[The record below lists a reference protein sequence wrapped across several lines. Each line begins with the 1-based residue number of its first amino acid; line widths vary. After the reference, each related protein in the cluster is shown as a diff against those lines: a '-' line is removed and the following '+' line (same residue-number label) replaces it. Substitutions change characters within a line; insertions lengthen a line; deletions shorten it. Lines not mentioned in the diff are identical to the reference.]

1 MLNEETKK
9 KFEGFGFD
17 VSKLIEVAKSDK
29 EESLD
34 VPNLKTET
42 EFSKLKTED
51 EFNTFGG
58 NRFTNGKDAMEEI
71 RAKEI
76 NDNNNLGLEEKDR
89 KSLDKVMEAYAA
101 KKLKESGAKPDE
113 WAEEK
118 KLLQKSFNDEKE
130 GRKSDNVSFSKKLAN
145 FEMRGE
151 VSGLVDSTKKTKI
164 GKGDILDIFFLKHRN
179 ETQDG
184 RTVWFQGDK
193 KLQDDS
199 LEPLSTKDVFGS
211 FMDERKYYVSSG
223 MGGGDGNNG
232 GSANGKFKN
241 MLEFKEYCEKNDLQP
256 NSEEAQKLL
265 IEKTDK
271 EVLESEAFYNS

>member
-1 MLNEETKK
+1 MFTDGDKK
-9 KFEGFGFD
+9 EFERLGFD

-34 VPNLKTET
+34 VPSLKTKD

-51 EFNTFGG
+51 QFNTFGT
-58 NRFTNGKDAMEEI
+58 NRFSEGKSAFSEIKAKELKETHGIEIDGKDI
-71 RAKEI
+71 
-76 NDNNNLGLEEKDR
+76 
-89 KSLDKVMEAYAA
+89 DKVIEAITA

-164 GKGDILDIFFLKHRN
+164 EKGDILDIFFLKHRN

-211 FMDERKYYVSSG
+211 FMDERKYYVNSG
-223 MGGGDGNNG
+223 MGGEDGDKPG
-232 GSANGKFKN
+232 GANGKFTTFA
-241 MLEFKEYCEKNDLQP
+241 EFEKYCEKNDLQP
-256 NSEEAQKLL
+256 NSPEAQKLL
-265 IEKTDK
+265 IEKTDP
-271 EVLESEAFYNS
+271 EVAASEPFMNG